1 MLRTPTTNIS
11 KTYWIVANTSAI
23 IISYIGAALSVLWI
37 IMVKGSKAWFE
48 IYEAAIAAYEE
59 NNKYINKV
67 KGNNKINPRWSLF
80 AFQNQLDYR
89 TSNAVCM
96 DNNHILPHYLCTSS
110 ITMLVF
116 LALISAIIYLFFFNQ
131 FTFSFKVTSSL
142 ILIKIPRICRTS

>member
-80 AFQNQLDYR
+80 AFQNQLGYR
-89 TSNAVCM
+89 LGDIVHLDTIDIASYCWS
-96 DNNHILPHYLCTSS
+96 ILCRSMLGHRAYIDFSCLLCVT
-110 ITMLVF
+110 ICCTNF
-116 LALISAIIYLFFFNQ
+116 LCKKQNPL
-131 FTFSFKVTSSL
+131 
-142 ILIKIPRICRTS
+142 

>member
-37 IMVKGSKAWFE
+37 IMVKGSMAWFE

-116 LALISAIIYLFFFNQ
+116 ARIDFSNHLPVIFQPIYFLLQSNIISNINKD
-131 FTFSFKVTSSL
+131 S
-142 ILIKIPRICRTS
+142 

>member
-96 DNNHILPHYLCTSS
+96 YG
-110 ITMLVF
+110 
-116 LALISAIIYLFFFNQ
+116 
-131 FTFSFKVTSSL
+131 
-142 ILIKIPRICRTS
+142 

>member
-67 KGNNKINPRWSLF
+67 KGNNKIS
-80 AFQNQLDYR
+80 AFQFEGLKR
-89 TSNAVCM
+89 
-96 DNNHILPHYLCTSS
+96 L
-110 ITMLVF
+110 
-116 LALISAIIYLFFFNQ
+116 
-131 FTFSFKVTSSL
+131 
-142 ILIKIPRICRTS
+142 

>member
-37 IMVKGSKAWFE
+37 IMLKGSKAWFE

-67 KGNNKINPRWSLF
+67 NGNKLTILF
-80 AFQNQLDYR
+80 PKSKVELIR
-89 TSNAVCM
+89 
-96 DNNHILPHYLCTSS
+96 LPKS
-110 ITMLVF
+110 IGL
-116 LALISAIIYLFFFNQ
+116 SD
-131 FTFSFKVTSSL
+131 K
-142 ILIKIPRICRTS
+142 